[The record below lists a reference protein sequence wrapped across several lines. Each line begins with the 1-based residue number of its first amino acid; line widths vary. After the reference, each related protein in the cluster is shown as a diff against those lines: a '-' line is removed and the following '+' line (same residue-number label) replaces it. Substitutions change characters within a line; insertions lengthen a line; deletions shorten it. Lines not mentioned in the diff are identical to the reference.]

1 MRQLTYLAT
10 LVLCLAAAAWVEP
23 VLRVGLLR
31 RWRRLAAAVLP
42 VAAVFVGWD
51 AAAIAAGDWTYDPS
65 QLVGVRLPGGV
76 PLEELLF
83 FVVVPICVVLGFEA
97 VRKVTGWPAGD
108 EPEQVGAAGRAP

>member
-1 MRQLTYLAT
+1 VRSLTYLGI

-23 VLRVGLLR
+23 VLRVGVFR

-51 AAAIAAGDWTYDPS
+51 AAAIAAGDWSYDPA
-65 QLVGVRLPGGV
+65 QLVGVSLPGGV

-83 FVVVPICVVLGFEA
+83 FLVVPVCVVLGFEA

-108 EPEQVGAAGRAP
+108 ESEPS